1 MGKTSVVA
9 TLAAALATGSLLT
22 GLTSPTALTGPTGSA
37 GPTGPTSSAGAPPH
51 APAVAAEADSGPGGS
66 PQSADA
72 PPGPGVDLD
81 TVTIPELQDRMADG
95 SLTPSALTAA
105 YLRRIKAINPKI
117 HAVLRTD
124 PTALRQAAA
133 SDARHRHGGTRG
145 PLDGIPVLLKDNVN
159 TRDMPTTAGSSAL
172 AGTPPDTDAPLVT
185 RLRDAGAVIL
195 GKTNLSEWANFR
207 AAKPTSGWSAVGGQ
221 THNPYVLDRNP
232 CGSSSGSAAA
242 LAASLSQV
250 AIGTE
255 TDGSIV
261 CPAGMN
267 GVVGHKPSHG
277 LVSQTGVVPISAEQ
291 DTAGPMARNVTDAAL
306 TLSVLSGGDASHP
319 GRTSS
324 PRRTALPG
332 GTSHPAGSSSL
343 PGGRSGGFGPTSP
356 LGSPDLLGEL
366 THRGSLH
373 GKRIGL
379 WRLPSLGP
387 EVDAVMTRTAAKLR
401 TAGAEVVEV
410 TPPYQQRLAELEF
423 PALYSEFHRD
433 IDAYLATRHGP
444 RNLAALIGFHR
455 THPAERT
462 CFAGQELFE
471 RALVAP
477 PTTDPAYR
485 AKRAELKDLSR
496 RSLDET
502 LSTHRLDAIAAPT
515 NPPAW
520 TTDCA
525 RGDNDVIPSS
535 TPAAVA
541 GYPSLSVPAG
551 FVNKLPVGLLLMA
564 GDHQDAALLSLG
576 AMVQHRL
583 DAWRAPG
590 YLSSVGPDTSR

>member
-1 MGKTSVVA
+1 MRQRSVA
-9 TLAAALATGSLLT
+9 TLIAVVAMGSLFA
-22 GLTSPTALTGPTGSA
+22 GLPGLPGVPGVPGVPVPDARAAESGAGGPTSPT
-37 GPTGPTSSAGAPPH
+37 GAH
-51 APAVAAEADSGPGGS
+51 
-66 PQSADA
+66 
-72 PPGPGVDLD
+72 PPGPGVDLE
-81 TVTIPELQDRMADG
+81 TVTIPELQARMADG
-95 SLTPSALTAA
+95 SLTSAALTAA
-105 YLRRIKAINPKI
+105 YLRRIETIDPKI
-117 HAVLRTD
+117 NAVLRTD

-133 SDARHRHGGTRG
+133 SDVRRRNGGVRG

-172 AGTPPDTDAPLVT
+172 AGSPPRTDAALVT

-207 AAKPTSGWSAVGGQ
+207 ATKPTSGWSAVGGQ
-221 THNPYVLDRNP
+221 TSNPYVLDRNP

-242 LAASLSQV
+242 LAASLAQV

-267 GVVGHKPSHG
+267 GIVGHKPSLG
-277 LVSQTGVVPISAEQ
+277 LVSQAGVVPISAEQ
-291 DTAGPMARNVTDAAL
+291 DTAGPMARNVIDAAL
-306 TLSVLSGGDASHP
+306 TLSVLRGDGTSRPGARGVPDALSGLPVPDEPAHP
-319 GRTSS
+319 GS
-324 PRRTALPG
+324 
-332 GTSHPAGSSSL
+332 
-343 PGGRSGGFGPTSP
+343 
-356 LGSPDLLGEL
+356 
-366 THRGSLH
+366 GSLR

-387 EVDAVMTRTAAKLR
+387 QVDAVMSRTAEKLR
-401 TAGAEVVEV
+401 SAGAEVVQV
-410 TPPYQQRLAELEF
+410 TPPYQERLAQLEF
-423 PALYSEFHRD
+423 PALLSEFHRD
-433 IDAYLATRHGP
+433 IDAYLATRDGP
-444 RNLAALIGFHR
+444 RNLAELIEFNR

-471 RALVAP
+471 QALAAP
-477 PTTDPAYR
+477 PTTDPGYR
-485 AKRAELKDLSR
+485 AMRAELKDLSR

-502 LSTHRLDAIAAPT
+502 MSAHRLDAIAAPT

-520 TTDCA
+520 TTDCG

-551 FVNKLPVGLLLMA
+551 FVGELPVGLLLMA
-564 GDHQDAALLSLG
+564 GDHQDTKLLSLG
-576 AMVQHRL
+576 AAVEHRL
-583 DAWRAPG
+583 KAWRAPR
-590 YLSSVGPDTSR
+590 YLPTVGPGASR

>member
-1 MGKTSVVA
+1 MVKRRIA
-9 TLAAALATGSLLT
+9 TLIAVLVTGSLATGAPNPRAEAAEPPA
-22 GLTSPTALTGPTGSA
+22 GRPSPSA
-37 GPTGPTSSAGAPPH
+37 GPPPAP
-51 APAVAAEADSGPGGS
+51 GL
-66 PQSADA
+66 
-72 PPGPGVDLD
+72 DLD
-81 TVTIPELQDRMADG
+81 TVTIPELQARMADG
-95 SLTPSALTAA
+95 SLTSSALTRA
-105 YLRRIKAINPKI
+105 YLGRIKAVDPKI
-117 HAVLRTD
+117 HAVLRAD

-133 SDARHRHGGTRG
+133 SDARHRRGRTLG

-159 TRDMPTTAGSSAL
+159 TRGLLSTAGSLAL
-172 AGTPPDTDAPLVT
+172 AGSPPDTDAALVT

-221 THNPYVLDRNP
+221 TNNPYVLDRNP

-267 GVVGHKPSHG
+267 GVVGHKPSLG
-277 LVSQTGVVPISAEQ
+277 LVSGDGVVPISAEQ

-306 TLSVLSGGDASHP
+306 TLSVLSGGQTRHADVTRALTEVAQQHP
-319 GRTSS
+319 R
-324 PRRTALPG
+324 
-332 GTSHPAGSSSL
+332 
-343 PGGRSGGFGPTSP
+343 
-356 LGSPDLLGEL
+356 DL
-366 THRGSLH
+366 R

-379 WRLPSLGP
+379 WRLPELGA
-387 EVDAVMTRTAAKLR
+387 EVDAVLTRTAAKLR
-401 TAGAEVVEV
+401 KAGAEVVEV
-410 TPPYQQRLAELEF
+410 TPPYQKRLAELEF
-423 PALYSEFHRD
+423 PALLSEFHRD
-433 IDAYLATRHGP
+433 IDAYLATRKGP
-444 RNLAALIGFHR
+444 RNLAELIEFNR
-455 THPAERT
+455 AHPAERT

-471 RALVAP
+471 QALAAP

-485 AKRAELKDLSR
+485 AMRAELKDLSR
-496 RSLDET
+496 RSIDET
-502 LSTHRLDAIAAPT
+502 MAAHHLDAIASPT

-520 TTDCA
+520 TTNCA

-551 FVNKLPVGLLLMA
+551 SVGELPVGLLLIA
-564 GDHQDAALLSLG
+564 GNHQDAGLLSLG
-576 AMVQHRL
+576 ATVEDRL
-583 DAWRAPG
+583 HAWRAPR
-590 YLSSVGPDTSR
+590 YLPSVGSDASR

>member
-1 MGKTSVVA
+1 MRKRSLA
-9 TLAAALATGSLLT
+9 TLSAALVVGSLC
-22 GLTSPTALTGPTGSA
+22 
-37 GPTGPTSSAGAPPH
+37 AGAPQPR
-51 APAVAAEADSGPGGS
+51 AEAADSGGGAGS
-66 PQSADA
+66 ST
-72 PPGPGVDLD
+72 GLGVDLD
-81 TVTIPELQDRMADG
+81 TVTIPELQARMAGG
-95 SLTPSALTAA
+95 SLTSSALTSA
-105 YLRRIKAINPKI
+105 YLRRIEAIDPTI

-133 SDARHRHGGTRG
+133 SDVRHRHGATRG

-159 TRDMPTTAGSSAL
+159 TRGLPTTAGSLAL
-172 AGTPPDTDAPLVT
+172 AGSPPDTDAALVT

-221 THNPYVLDRNP
+221 TNNPYVLDRNP
-232 CGSSSGSAAA
+232 CGSSAGSGAA
-242 LAASLSQV
+242 LAASLAQV

-267 GVVGHKPSHG
+267 GVVGHKPSLG
-277 LVSQTGVVPISAEQ
+277 LVSQDGVVPISAEQ
-291 DTAGPMARNVTDAAL
+291 DTAGPMARNVIDTAL
-306 TLSVLSGGDASHP
+306 TFSVLSGG
-319 GRTSS
+319 
-324 PRRTALPG
+324 
-332 GTSHPAGSSSL
+332 
-343 PGGRSGGFGPTSP
+343 RSEGKPTSP
-356 LGSPDLLGEL
+356 GGL
-366 THRGSLH
+366 R

-387 EVDAVMTRTAAKLR
+387 QVDAVMTRTAQRLR

-423 PALYSEFHRD
+423 PALLSEFHRD
-433 IDAYLATRHGP
+433 IDAYLATREGP
-444 RNLAALIGFHR
+444 RNLAELIEFNR
-455 THPAERT
+455 THPGEQT

-471 RALVAP
+471 QALAAP
-477 PTTDPAYR
+477 PTTDPEYR
-485 AKRAELKDLSR
+485 AMRTELKDLSR
-496 RSLDET
+496 RSIDET
-502 LSTHRLDAIAAPT
+502 MATHHLDAIASPT

-551 FVNKLPVGLLLMA
+551 FVDELPVGLLLMA
-564 GDHQDAALLSLG
+564 GDHEDSELLSLG
-576 AMVQHRL
+576 AAAERRL
-583 DAWRAPG
+583 HAWRAPR
-590 YLSSVGPDTSR
+590 YLPSVGTGASR